1 MDNIDKLIG
10 KRISEAR
17 VSRCFTQEEL
27 AERCCISISALSRI
41 ETGCNSTSIKTLM
54 SIGDSLGVGLD
65 YILYDL
71 FPSQDISILSP
82 EMQEILFLLKPLAK
96 HDLSFIQKF
105 LELYLSK

>member
-17 VSRCFTQEEL
+17 VSRGFTQEEL

-41 ETGCNSTSIKTLM
+41 ETGRNSTSIKTLM

-82 EMQEILFLLKPLAK
+82 EMQEIGRA
-96 HDLSFIQKF
+96 SCR
-105 LELYLSK
+105 ERV